1 MSQEDRKTNVPDF
14 LSKLD
19 AGVFENKVSAVLND
33 VALGVLNNGG
43 KGKVT
48 IELDIARLSNSMEEK
63 RVEITHKLKFSAPT
77 PRGKRAEEDTTKTPM
92 YVGKGGKL
100 TIMQEDQG
108 QLFSL
113 QGQPD
118 GKLKSVN

>member
-14 LSKLD
+14 LSELD

-48 IELDIARLSNSMEEK
+48 IELDIARLSNSM
-63 RVEITHKLKFSAPT
+63 
-77 PRGKRAEEDTTKTPM
+77 
-92 YVGKGGKL
+92 
-100 TIMQEDQG
+100 
-108 QLFSL
+108 
-113 QGQPD
+113 
-118 GKLKSVN
+118 